1 MGRLYGFANIGLLGG
16 FITTIHHLGGGL
28 WAYLGGAVY
37 DATGSYTVAMAISAA
52 ASAVALVCTLLIK
65 EVRHVAPDDA
75 PDNGAGALAAED
87 VRLREA
93 RLAGTV
99 DSVR

>member
-1 MGRLYGFANIGLLGG
+1 MGRMYGFANIGLLGG

-65 EVRHVAPDDA
+65 EVRHVAPDE
-75 PDNGAGALAAED
+75 GAGAQAAED
-87 VRLREA
+87 LRLREA
-93 RLAGTV
+93 QPAGAA
-99 DSVR
+99 DGVRWT